1 MVWMTK
7 NETSH
12 ISERNVPNDALNEQN
27 ALFSVMYKI
36 WNENFCCMIL
46 WNRHVCGTVWNG
58 SILQSFGRKLLK
70 RILMNIKCMRD
81 TLWISRP
88 LLRCSFNG
96 TNDMKEVER
105 NVETIPATPLYSH
118 QHQNQLASHNH
129 IKTNYGICAGTFLA
143 RSSCRICIL
152 SVCVCVLCAWYFNAY
167 LCSI

>member
-7 NETSH
+7 KWNQPHFGE
-12 ISERNVPNDALNEQN
+12 NVPSDAFNEHN

-46 WNRHVCGTVWNG
+46 WSRHVCGTVWNG

-96 TNDMKEVER
+96 TNDMNEVEW
-105 NVETIPATPLYSH
+105 NVETIPATPFHSTLLYSTRI
-118 QHQNQLASHNH
+118 N
-129 IKTNYGICAGTFLA
+129 IKINWHHTIT
-143 RSSCRICIL
+143 
-152 SVCVCVLCAWYFNAY
+152 
-167 LCSI
+167 